1 MLTNTIV
8 QVIPVSFTVTSDNS
22 ALVTASVSGTDLTV
36 NAGSETGL
44 AHLTITATDLGGNSV
59 QEVVTVQVGAA
70 KVTLGKGAARTVNFA
85 DPDGTRSQ
93 ITYTGA
99 GLATIS
105 FTGLNLSITGSTTA
119 KNVVGSPLAVTITTT
134 GTSASNSALT
144 ITGKGGSNNMVDIAS
159 IKLDGSMR
167 SIIGRNTNLTADL
180 TADSGSIGT
189 LTLGT
194 ITSANIDLGTGTSRF
209 TSLSAP

>member
-1 MLTNTIV
+1 MQVVNTIEALPKGSVSPTFIPSAGDPPGGVLPLQGYNTGSPILPSNYVLTNTIV

-70 KVTLGKGAARTVNFA
+70 QVTLGKGAARTVNFA

-105 FTGLNLSITGSTTA
+105 FTGLNLSITGTLRPRTLS
-119 KNVVGSPLAVTITTT
+119 
-134 GTSASNSALT
+134 
-144 ITGKGGSNNMVDIAS
+144 
-159 IKLDGSMR
+159 
-167 SIIGRNTNLTADL
+167 GR
-180 TADSGSIGT
+180 
-189 LTLGT
+189 
-194 ITSANIDLGTGTSRF
+194 RW
-209 TSLSAP
+209 P